1 MFHWIARFRFRNGCL
16 RGKVDYHKRGCC
28 LAVSSSRRILSVV
41 RVDAMKKWGYIF
53 CIMFFLF
60 GLASCSGEQSKGS
73 SSETIKIAQQFIE
86 LLQKGDM
93 VGAANMFD
101 ATMKT
106 ALPPDKLQEV
116 WNQVKTQCGDLKSQN
131 EMRVEKIGNSEV
143 VYISCA
149 FEKTALEA
157 KVVFDSRQRISGL
170 WFAPKQPN
178 VEYKS
183 PAYIKHEEFVERPVT
198 VGDDKEWELPGT
210 LTLPKGKGPF
220 PALVLVHGSG
230 PQDRDETIGPNKP
243 FKDLAWGLA
252 SQGIAVLRYEKR
264 TKYYTAR
271 IVRMSERMTVKDETI
286 DDALEAVKT
295 LRKIPEIDQK
305 RIFVLGHSLGGM
317 LIPRIAKGNSDI
329 AGVVILAGTTRPLED
344 VILDQTAYLF
354 SLKNQPGADQSPVEK
369 IRAQVAKVKDKNLS
383 SETPAS
389 ELPFSIPAS
398 YWLDLRDYKPAEAA
412 KHLTQPMLI
421 LQGGRDY
428 QVTYLDYDG
437 WKEALVD
444 KKNVT
449 FKLYPKLNHLFVE
462 GEGKSSPDEY
472 DKAGNVAEIVVEDIA
487 AWIKAQ

>member
-183 PAYIKHEEFVERPVT
+183 PAYIKHEEFVERPMT

-220 PALVLVHGSG
+220 P
-230 PQDRDETIGPNKP
+230 
-243 FKDLAWGLA
+243 
-252 SQGIAVLRYEKR
+252 
-264 TKYYTAR
+264 
-271 IVRMSERMTVKDETI
+271 
-286 DDALEAVKT
+286 
-295 LRKIPEIDQK
+295 
-305 RIFVLGHSLGGM
+305 
-317 LIPRIAKGNSDI
+317 
-329 AGVVILAGTTRPLED
+329 
-344 VILDQTAYLF
+344 
-354 SLKNQPGADQSPVEK
+354 
-369 IRAQVAKVKDKNLS
+369 
-383 SETPAS
+383 
-389 ELPFSIPAS
+389 
-398 YWLDLRDYKPAEAA
+398 
-412 KHLTQPMLI
+412 
-421 LQGGRDY
+421 
-428 QVTYLDYDG
+428 
-437 WKEALVD
+437 
-444 KKNVT
+444 
-449 FKLYPKLNHLFVE
+449 
-462 GEGKSSPDEY
+462 
-472 DKAGNVAEIVVEDIA
+472 
-487 AWIKAQ
+487 

>member
-1 MFHWIARFRFRNGCL
+1 
-16 RGKVDYHKRGCC
+16 
-28 LAVSSSRRILSVV
+28 
-41 RVDAMKKWGYIF
+41 
-53 CIMFFLF
+53 
-60 GLASCSGEQSKGS
+60 
-73 SSETIKIAQQFIE
+73 
-86 LLQKGDM
+86 
-93 VGAANMFD
+93 
-101 ATMKT
+101 
-106 ALPPDKLQEV
+106 
-116 WNQVKTQCGDLKSQN
+116 
-131 EMRVEKIGNSEV
+131 
-143 VYISCA
+143 
-149 FEKTALEA
+149 
-157 KVVFDSRQRISGL
+157 
-170 WFAPKQPN
+170 
-178 VEYKS
+178 
-183 PAYIKHEEFVERPVT
+183 
-198 VGDDKEWELPGT
+198 
-210 LTLPKGKGPF
+210 
-220 PALVLVHGSG
+220 
-230 PQDRDETIGPNKP
+230 
-243 FKDLAWGLA
+243 
-252 SQGIAVLRYEKR
+252 
-264 TKYYTAR
+264 YYTAR